1 MSDSD
6 TNNAKPL
13 EHWSSDDLEA
23 DADTRTNA
31 STPRPSQE
39 LPHDASI
46 ESRRSMRANH
56 DSQPGPTQT
65 DANPTVCGQSDT
77 GGAGCALDMTSE
89 KDRGMVRR
97 SIERGKRRWAGVD
110 DAFKAEMI
118 EGLKEAAAVARECI
132 ATRVDPLDAAKVIAS
147 VVRTAVAIED
157 QCQKDEHR
165 AEDHARMDNGQATQA
180 VQLYGIGTPVDAV

>member
-1 MSDSD
+1 MSQSD
-6 TNNAKPL
+6 TNNAQPL

-23 DADTRTNA
+23 DADTRPNA

-39 LPHDASI
+39 LPHDAGTQ
-46 ESRRSMRANH
+46 SRRSMRANC
-56 DSQPGPTQT
+56 DSQLGPTQSES
-65 DANPTVCGQSDT
+65 NPTVSGPTDT
-77 GGAGCALDMTSE
+77 GGAKCALDMTDE
-89 KDRGMVRR
+89 RDRGMVRR
-97 SIERGKRRWAGVD
+97 ALTKHPRRWAGVD
-110 DAFKAEMI
+110 AAFKAEMI